1 MGLEEHGRI
10 LTVETVRILRL
21 VLGRYS
27 RRRRGRG
34 RGLAL
39 AVAGVGGYGG
49 RSGSSSS
56 DWYSVCPAHCGPDP
70 SKARDLPSGPAGA
83 AGCACVVT
91 RSSAWSGSAAVCH
104 AKERGEA
111 GRCAPREEPRRG
123 KGKARESLDGWNDG
137 WDAGS
142 RRDTPGYGWLAE
154 WVELWIGGG

>member
-1 MGLEEHGRI
+1 VALGLEEHGRI

-56 DWYSVCPAHCGPDP
+56 DWYSVCPAHCGPNP
-70 SKARDLPSGPAGA
+70 SKARDLLW
-83 AGCACVVT
+83 GCRCGRLYVDGYQE
-91 RSSAWSGSAAVCH
+91 RMEWLAAVCH
-104 AKERGEA
+104 AKEEES
-111 GRCAPREEPRRG
+111 GRESATGRFKARE
-123 KGKARESLDGWNDG
+123 GKARERGSWLLRESESLGPAAMD
-137 WDAGS
+137 
-142 RRDTPGYGWLAE
+142 E
-154 WVELWIGGG
+154 WMGCGQPTR